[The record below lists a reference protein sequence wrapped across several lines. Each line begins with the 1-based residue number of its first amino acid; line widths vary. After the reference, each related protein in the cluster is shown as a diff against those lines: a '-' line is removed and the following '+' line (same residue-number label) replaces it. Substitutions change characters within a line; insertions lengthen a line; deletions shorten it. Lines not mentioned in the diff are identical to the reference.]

1 MIHSTPLPS
10 SISLFSGRLKVSF
23 SRRLARY
30 HTSTELTVGKS
41 ECRGTM
47 IPGRTPA
54 CREAST
60 IKYRVRTYI
69 KACNYRTR
77 PPPILPSFN
86 PSRWLV
92 WPCTLYIGCLGYE
105 RSTESCTH
113 YSSHRLYPVHPQQK
127 SAALSQIW
135 RISTPPTVSL
145 RRAYLQV
152 VQTRQRPRR
161 PHRGVIRGG

>member
-1 MIHSTPLPS
+1 
-10 SISLFSGRLKVSF
+10 
-23 SRRLARY
+23 
-30 HTSTELTVGKS
+30 
-41 ECRGTM
+41 M

-60 IKYRVRTYI
+60 IRYRVRTYI

-113 YSSHRLYPVHPQQK
+113 YSSHRLYPQQK
-127 SAALSQIW
+127 SAALSRIW
-135 RISTPPTVSL
+135 RISTPTYCLPTKSIFTSFEKFRQDKGLADLTEESSESGEQTSRSISSTGTIPFPVIHRLRVSP
-145 RRAYLQV
+145 
-152 VQTRQRPRR
+152 TK
-161 PHRGVIRGG
+161 ISN